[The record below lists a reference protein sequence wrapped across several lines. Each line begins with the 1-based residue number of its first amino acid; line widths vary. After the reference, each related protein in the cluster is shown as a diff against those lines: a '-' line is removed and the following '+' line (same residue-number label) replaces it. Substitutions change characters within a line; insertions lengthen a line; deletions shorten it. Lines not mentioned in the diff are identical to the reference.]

1 MKHSAKHCVSDYILP
16 KASSLKFLGILMTN
30 LARVFVRT
38 QCTDAKPEGHF
49 YHNISR
55 KFFNEIFVFR
65 FSGSKM
71 FSKVRINTQRL
82 NLLTNWAMYKLSNV
96 PPDFCVSPLWKD
108 VDWEDGLTYLIKRP
122 DTVCQFK
129 NLVTLSFPLDLSEP
143 DLLYFDLII
152 RISWP

>member
-38 QCTDAKPEGHF
+38 QCTVAKPGGDV

-55 KFFNEIFVFR
+55 KCFMKSSYFVFR
-65 FSGSKM
+65 VLKCFLKLE
-71 FSKVRINTQRL
+71 VNTQRL
-82 NLLTNWAMYKLSNV
+82 NVLTNWAMYKLSNV